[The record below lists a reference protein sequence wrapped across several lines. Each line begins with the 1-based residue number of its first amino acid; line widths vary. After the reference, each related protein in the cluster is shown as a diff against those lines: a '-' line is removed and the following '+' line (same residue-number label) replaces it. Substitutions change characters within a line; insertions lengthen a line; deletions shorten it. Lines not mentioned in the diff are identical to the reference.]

1 MTVENVGKYAK
12 DNQIY
17 KWEVV
22 NLKRIKGSMALV
34 FKMRLIRKNDI
45 NENWSTS
52 QSMSTGSEGCLV
64 VIISKGFY
72 VHLILLTL
80 EVFPQGTIH
89 CVCMHYFFPYQ
100 AITTNES

>member
-1 MTVENVGKYAK
+1 MENVGKYAK

-64 VIISKGFY
+64 VMRVRSLVRQNFSYTNIFQINTIPVQNKG
-72 VHLILLTL
+72 L
-80 EVFPQGTIH
+80 GD
-89 CVCMHYFFPYQ
+89 C
-100 AITTNES
+100 